1 MQPPGSFQNLVALH
15 GGGGLGLVTGS
26 IVQAEPFGIVET
38 SPEGCQRSHPELEFG
53 K

>member
-15 GGGGLGLVTGS
+15 GGGLGLVTGS
-26 IVQAEPFGIVET
+26 IVQAEPFGRVET
-38 SPEGCQRSHPELEFG
+38 SPEGGGRSHPELKLG